1 MSENISSINTNTWLQ
16 GQLSKQINK
25 QNSSENA
32 NIIKTSVEKTVNNDL
47 QTFQDALNDLKITDE
62 EYFEFV
68 DVAQN
73 PSENLNS
80 EEKTKATT
88 KNINS
93 LLNNAQDDWQ
103 GKQIISESLSGLSEE
118 EKTNVINQYQKEYGE
133 NLVEILE
140 YWD

>member
-16 GQLSKQINK
+16 GQLNK
-25 QNSSENA
+25 PTNKENPSENA
-32 NIIKTSVEKTVNNDL
+32 NINKPSVKKTEANL
-47 QTFQDALNDLKITDE
+47 QTFQNTLNDLNITDE
-62 EYFEFV
+62 EYFSFV
-68 DVAQN
+68 EVTQN
-73 PSENLNS
+73 PSGNINS

-88 KNINS
+88 KNINT
-93 LLNNAQDDWQ
+93 LLSHAQDDWQ

-133 NLVEILE
+133 NLVDILE